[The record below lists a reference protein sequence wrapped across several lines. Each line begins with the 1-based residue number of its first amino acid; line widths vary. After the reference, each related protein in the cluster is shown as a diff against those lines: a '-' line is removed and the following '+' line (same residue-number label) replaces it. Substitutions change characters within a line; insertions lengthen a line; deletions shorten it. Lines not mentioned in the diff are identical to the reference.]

1 MTSIRKDCIIMNY
14 GKILYCDTANG
25 IGCRTVLFVSGC
37 RHHCKECFNSET
49 WNFNFGQTF
58 TPEIADKIVTS
69 LSPAYIDGISILGGE
84 PFEPENQP
92 EILNLILQIRK
103 THPTKTIWMYS
114 GYLWE
119 ELTGQKESI
128 CFTDKTLEI
137 LKNIDILV
145 DGEYQLDKRNIMLE
159 FRGSENQRI
168 IDVPQSI
175 QNIKNPPVLSKY
187 M

>member
-1 MTSIRKDCIIMNY
+1 MNY

-37 RHHCKECFNSET
+37 RHHCKECFNPMTWDFAYGNPYTKET
-49 WNFNFGQTF
+49 EQ
-58 TPEIADKIVTS
+58 KIIDS
-69 LSPAYIDGISILGGE
+69 LQESYIHGITILGGE

-92 EILNLILQIRK
+92 DLKCLIQRIK
-103 THPTKTIWMYS
+103 TETPKKTIWMYS

-119 ELTGQKESI
+119 ELIGKSPSI
-128 CFTDKTLEI
+128 CHTNDTMDI
-137 LKNIDILV
+137 LSNIDVLI
-145 DGEYQLDKRNIMLE
+145 DGEFELDKRNIMLK

-168 IDVPQSI
+168 IDVPQSLKTAH
-175 QNIKNPPVLSKY
+175 NIPVLSDY